1 MPFFP
6 VHGDIAFGVNG
17 KTVGNTTILTVPTGG
32 ARFVPVTLIV
42 VGSLL
47 QLVGSTP
54 TVSLGTNSATFDNII
69 PATALTIT
77 SGANKIEP
85 IQVPTGAVVV
95 AANDEALVFR
105 VSVAATGTNYIMHVA
120 VLGYELI

>member
-17 KTVGNTTILTVPTGG
+17 KTVGNTTILTVPVGG
-32 ARFVPVTLIV
+32 FRFVPISMIV

-47 QLVGSTP
+47 QLVGTP
-54 TVSLGTNSATFDNII
+54 PVVSLGTNSATFDNII
-69 PATALTIT
+69 PATLLTISAGT
-77 SGANKIEP
+77 NTFEP
-85 IQVPTGAVVV
+85 IQVPTGAVAV

-120 VLGYELI
+120 VLGYELT